1 MSIDRL
7 IKKTSDGFYKTTTN
21 LYLQTTD
28 NKKTI
33 YVRSQYELNKAQYE
47 KLKQV
52 YIRGLIKCWI
62 VLKSVKPLLFI
73 FFGH

>member
-52 YIRGLIKCWI
+52 YIRGLIKC
-62 VLKSVKPLLFI
+62 
-73 FFGH
+73 